1 MLFYI
6 ENSSSQKYGGIK
18 LKREKI
24 MKIIELKES
33 KKVNYF
39 GFIIIIPWFANYL
52 AVDQDGTLNAFQNKP
67 ELNEEG
73 FFWWTDPTCEQFQQ
87 VAVVDLEGMNWK
99 ETLIKV

>member
-1 MLFYI
+1 
-6 ENSSSQKYGGIK
+6 
-18 LKREKI
+18 

-39 GFIIIIPWFANYL
+39 GLIIVIPWFANYL

-67 ELNEEG
+67 ILNEKG
-73 FFWWTDPTCEQFQQ
+73 LFWWTDPTCEQFQQ
-87 VAVVDLEGMNWK
+87 IAVVDLEDMDWK